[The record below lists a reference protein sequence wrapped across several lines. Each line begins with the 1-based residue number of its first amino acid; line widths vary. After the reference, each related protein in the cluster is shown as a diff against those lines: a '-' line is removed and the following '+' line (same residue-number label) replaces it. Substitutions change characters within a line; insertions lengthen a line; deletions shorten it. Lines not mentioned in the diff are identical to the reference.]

1 MEELIC
7 SNLGE
12 LVVRKD
18 GASGETVDIFQA
30 KEAAWTRGFTRQ
42 DGGGIFGECSWFGT
56 TSVPHTSVSLLPAQD
71 KDSIQRV
78 LQAVDKA
85 NGYCFGVQEQR
96 SLEAMMSAA
105 MGADF
110 HFSSYPSSLAS
121 MEASFLLTS
130 GLTGGWC
137 LRRLQCCLYLS
148 IREDID
154 QKEQQIQRPS
164 HERALVTRERH
175 RNFSLPGVLNV
186 KEKGRCS
193 GQGKWAVVECGLWSV
208 GGRWEPASYP

>member
-1 MEELIC
+1 MEGAYLE
-7 SNLGE
+7 NAVG
-12 LVVRKD
+12 LVQPPFH
-18 GASGETVDIFQA
+18 I
-30 KEAAWTRGFTRQ
+30 
-42 DGGGIFGECSWFGT
+42 
-56 TSVPHTSVSLLPAQD
+56 PVSLLPAQD
-71 KDSIQRV
+71 KESIQRV

-121 MEASFLLTS
+121 TMEAGFLLTS
-130 GLTGGWC
+130 GLPGGWS
-137 LRRLQCCLYLS
+137 LRRLQGCLYLR

-154 QKEQQIQRPS
+154 QKEQQIQRPC

-175 RNFSLPGVLNV
+175 RDFSLPGVLNM

-193 GQGKWAVVECGLWSV
+193 GQGKWAVAECGLRSV
-208 GGRWEPASYP
+208 GGWWEPASYP